1 MGIELTKEQKK
12 VVEFTEKNLV
22 IKGTAGSGKTLV
34 GLYRA
39 HQMVNDRDSKLF
51 GAEKKVIFLA
61 YNNSL
66 INELRDKYIDNFG
79 DTDVNRIVFM
89 TYDKFLY
96 GMIKELFLRTHDGFD
111 VSSFGGEWYKKSFPH
126 MNYIKNELA
135 DTDFEYSFIMDE
147 LDYIMANNFTKE
159 EYKVVFRKNRQ
170 IRLGKNQRMKIYDIL
185 TGYRNM
191 LNREKKIDGV
201 DMYNWFLLRYLQQ
214 DTETMVK
221 DQVFYEKFCDIHSVI
236 IDESQDLSK
245 TKILIMLRMMEIFN
259 EINSLTFLYDVSQ
272 TLYPNS
278 CFGTITSF
286 KSIGID
292 GRRNVKT
299 LSFSY
304 RSTRQIHQCAYSL
317 LSKFQ
322 VKNDENEIMVNPV
335 FGQSDEGIKPIVM
348 KCCSPEKEAQ
358 AVAKMIKTL
367 IERYGYK
374 VSDIL
379 GIMQDPTNQR
389 LYIDA
394 LRKENIESVYLS
406 RDIFYK
412 LNKDKK
418 SVRKEYEDS
427 IVFYNPYNVK
437 GLEAKVI
444 FMVGNNENIME
455 KTNEEIARYYY
466 VQMTR
471 AMELLVI
478 MSDENPNKFIE
489 AISKKYISE
498 IEYRDNL
505 DFGQL
510 IESKVQIKED
520 EFKKNKLERY
530 RGIKEVAKANIVRE
544 ELEEKAYI
552 LKEEVQE
559 EKISLDYEKKTTRD
573 ACIEKVREDM
583 PILPDK
589 VVKEIGMGL
598 YFYLNGD
605 ENDLETVLWRFARG
619 LEFTIRELFPDTAVT
634 LGVMVHN
641 MLDKS
646 DYRDLAQEILDKDMV
661 KIRNTATHST
671 FDENGE
677 EAVKSFYRYI
687 FEDNGIVRIY
697 EKMLQV
703 RARESVKNNIEKIGN
718 LYTKGCTLK
727 IGGKTM
733 YSYLIDNEDYAACSK
748 LLKKGEYRMNGCY
761 QNSRGE
767 KVYII
772 NEYQQVSC

>member
-12 VVEFTEKNLV
+12 VVEFTEKTLI

-39 HQMVNDRDSKLF
+39 HQMVNDRDSRLF
-51 GAEKKVIFLA
+51 GNDKKVIFLA

-79 DTDVNRIVFM
+79 NVEVNKIIFM

-96 GMIKELFLRTHDGFD
+96 SMIKKLFLATHKGFK
-111 VSSFGGEWYKKSFPH
+111 VSSFGREWYKRTSSYINF
-126 MNYIKNELA
+126 IKNELA
-135 DTDFEYSFIMDE
+135 DTDFEYSFIKDE
-147 LDYIMANNFTKE
+147 LDYILANNFTKE
-159 EYKVVFRKNRQ
+159 EYRTVFRKNRQ
-170 IRLGKNQRMKIYDIL
+170 VRLGKNQRTKIYDTL
-185 TGYRNM
+185 TSYRFM
-191 LNREKKIDGV
+191 LNKDKKIDGV
-201 DMYNWFLLRYLQQ
+201 DMYNWFLLKYLQQ
-214 DTETMVK
+214 DSEVILKDET
-221 DQVFYEKFCDIHSVI
+221 FYDKFCDIHSII

-245 TKILIMLRMMEIFN
+245 TKILIMLRIMEIFN

-292 GRRNVKT
+292 GRRYVKT

-348 KCCSPEKEAQ
+348 TCSSPQEEAQ
-358 AVAKMIKTL
+358 AVATMIKTL
-367 IERYGYK
+367 LERYGYD

-379 GIMQDPTNQR
+379 GIIQDPTNQKM
-389 LYIDA
+389 YIDA
-394 LRKENIESVYLS
+394 LRNQNIDSVYLS
-406 RDIFYK
+406 KDIFYE
-412 LNKDKK
+412 LNSKKK
-418 SVRKEYEDS
+418 SVRKEYRDS
-427 IVFYNPYNVK
+427 IIFYNPYNVK

-478 MSDENPNKFIE
+478 MSNENPNKFIE
-489 AISKKYISE
+489 AISKRYISE
-498 IEYRDNL
+498 IEYKENL

-510 IESKVQIKED
+510 IESKVQLKED
-520 EFKKNKLERY
+520 EFQKNKLERY
-530 RGIKEVAKANIVRE
+530 KGIKEVTKAKIIN
-544 ELEEKAYI
+544 EEKQEQKLI
-552 LKEEVQE
+552 LKEEIQE
-559 EKISLDYEKKTTRD
+559 EEINQDEKKKITREE
-573 ACIEKVREDM
+573 CIKKVREEM

-589 VVKEIGMGL
+589 VVNEIGIGL
-598 YFYLNGD
+598 YFYING
-605 ENDLETVLWRFARG
+605 EKSDLETVLWRFGRG
-619 LEFTIRELFPDTAVT
+619 LEFTIREIFPDTAVP

-641 MLDKS
+641 LLDKV
-646 DYRDLAQEILDKDMV
+646 DYRELAQEILDKNII
-661 KIRNTATHST
+661 KIRNTATHDV
-671 FDENGE
+671 FDANGDK
-677 EAVKSFYRYI
+677 AVESLYKYI
-687 FEDNGIVRIY
+687 FEDDGIERIY
-697 EKMLQV
+697 KKMLKV
-703 RARESVKNNIEKIGN
+703 RGHEGVKNNVERIGT

-727 IGGKTM
+727 IGGKKM

-748 LLKKGEYRMNGCY
+748 LLKKGEYIMNGRY

-767 KVYII
+767 KIYII
-772 NEYQQVSC
+772 NEYKLVS

>member
-1 MGIELTKEQKK
+1 MSIELTNEQKK
-12 VVEFTEKNLV
+12 VVEFTGKNLI

-39 HQMVNDRDSKLF
+39 HEMVNDRDSRLF
-51 GAEKKVIFLA
+51 GTEKKVIFLA

-66 INELRDKYIDNFG
+66 INELRDKYIENFG
-79 DTDVNRIVFM
+79 DTEVKRIVFM

-96 GMIKELFLRTHDGFD
+96 GMIKKLFLRTHKGFD
-111 VSSFGGEWYKKSFPH
+111 VSSFSREWYKRSFPYV
-126 MNYIKNELA
+126 NFIKNELA
-135 DTDFEYSFIMDE
+135 DTNFEYSFIMDE
-147 LDYIMANNFTKE
+147 LDYILANNFTKE

-170 IRLGKNQRMKIYDIL
+170 IRLGKNQRTKIYDIL
-185 TGYRNM
+185 TSYRNM
-191 LNREKKIDGV
+191 LNRDKKIDGV
-201 DMYNWFLLRYLQQ
+201 DMYNWFLLKYLQQ
-214 DTETMVK
+214 DTNKMID
-221 DQVFYEKFCDIHSVI
+221 DQIFYEKFCDIHSII

-245 TKILIMLRMMEIFN
+245 TKILIMFRIMEIFN

-272 TLYPNS
+272 TIYPNS

-348 KCCSPEKEAQ
+348 KCCDPKEEAQ

-367 IERYGYK
+367 IGRYGYK

-379 GIMQDPTNQR
+379 GIMQNPTNQG

-394 LRKENIESVYLS
+394 LKKENIESVYLS
-406 RDIFYK
+406 KDIFYE

-418 SVRKEYEDS
+418 SARKEYENS
-427 IVFYNPYNVK
+427 ILFYNPYNIK

-444 FMVGNNENIME
+444 FIVGNNENIME

-471 AMELLVI
+471 AMELLII
-478 MSDENPNKFIE
+478 MSDDNPNKFIE
-489 AISKKYISE
+489 AIAKKYISE
-498 IEYRDNL
+498 IEYKENL

-510 IESKVQIKED
+510 LESKIEIQED
-520 EFKKNKLERY
+520 DFKKNKLERY
-530 RGIKEVAKANIVRE
+530 KEIQKVAKANIVC
-544 ELEEKAYI
+544 EEKHRKELI
-552 LKEEVQE
+552 LKEEDHT
-559 EKISLDYEKKTTRD
+559 EKISADKSAKNTKD
-573 ACIEKVREDM
+573 ACIKKVREEM
-583 PILPDK
+583 PILSDK
-589 VVKEIGMGL
+589 VVNEVGMGL
-598 YFYLNGD
+598 YFYLN
-605 ENDLETVLWRFARG
+605 NETADYETTYWKFSRG
-619 LEFTIRELFPDTAVT
+619 LEFAIREIFPDTAIT

-641 MLDKS
+641 MLDKN
-646 DYRDLAQEILDKDMV
+646 DYRELGQEILDRNIIKF
-661 KIRNTATHST
+661 RNTATH
-671 FDENGE
+671 DILEENGKK
-677 EAVKSFYRYI
+677 AVDSFYKYI
-687 FEDNGIVRIY
+687 FKDKGIERIY
-697 EKMLQV
+697 EKILKV
-703 RARESVKNNIEKIGN
+703 KARESVKNNIEKIGN
-718 LYTKGCTLK
+718 LYTKGCTMK
-727 IGGKTM
+727 IGGKKM
-733 YSYLIDNEDYAACSK
+733 YSYLIDNEDCAACSK
-748 LLKKGEYRMNGCY
+748 LLKKGEYKMNGCY

-767 KVYII
+767 RVYII
-772 NEYQQVSC
+772 NEYQLVGC